1 MHVCCALCGTST
13 AVDSWYTSQ
22 TLKGLSRSLTFSLRS
37 TKRKNVVRFV
47 RQVHD
52 GMFERVQKIVRR
64 NDTESSRYC
73 SLCDGLNHLRL
84 SLGFISPHLRTRLC
98 WSQEWIA
105 ASAKKVPFQRIA
117 QYDLLPSC
125 RIPSFAGCITWPRGS
140 IGDKPTVACSTRAGN
155 KTKRE
160 LSRR

>member
-64 NDTESSRYC
+64 NEQTLRILLNQLPTICPSHNWRSLFLLLVFRKRSNVLQNYFTYYKVAPFVFSSSEENEQGTNSRQL
-73 SLCDGLNHLRL
+73 SSAGLSSPFSTILLL
-84 SLGFISPHLRTRLC
+84 STMP
-98 WSQEWIA
+98 
-105 ASAKKVPFQRIA
+105 QRC
-117 QYDLLPSC
+117 P
-125 RIPSFAGCITWPRGS
+125 
-140 IGDKPTVACSTRAGN
+140 
-155 KTKRE
+155 
-160 LSRR
+160 